1 MRVDTE
7 FTFKITIPKFNYEI
21 RVWLD
26 GNPHRSIDVVKNF
39 IGAVINMISATPLD
53 LDNGDVHREITTLAH
68 AVLGLDGIAAVEV
81 IATEEGSFYDVT
93 IGEETFNLETGRIG
107 IVLYKNWP

>member
-1 MRVDTE
+1 MKVDTE

-26 GNPHRSIDVVKNF
+26 GNQRRLDVVKNF
-39 IGAVINMISATPLD
+39 TEAVINMIIDQPLD
-53 LDNGDVHREITTLAH
+53 FVNGDVYAEITTLAH
-68 AVLGLDGIAAVEV
+68 AVLAMDGITAVEV
-81 IATEEGSFYDVT
+81 VATEEGSFYDVT
-93 IGEETFNLETGRIG
+93 IGEEIFNLETGRIG